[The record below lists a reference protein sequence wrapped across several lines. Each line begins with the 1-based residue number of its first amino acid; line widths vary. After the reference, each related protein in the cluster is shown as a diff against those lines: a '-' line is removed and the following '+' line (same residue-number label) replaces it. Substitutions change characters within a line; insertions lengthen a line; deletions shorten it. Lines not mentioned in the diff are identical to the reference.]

1 MCFCD
6 FQLSTIYQNHYF
18 HQLTYILVS
27 IFVSAHLTVRK
38 EYNMCFKS
46 CIIKEVFSKNWP
58 ISNGYQKVAI
68 ILTSEFSYTG
78 WRLSHMWEMIS
89 NCTMKVHRM
98 PTEDFRVTQHISPAT
113 PMLRR
118 VKVHTFGPSELLHAP
133 TTYGRNAC
141 RGAKNF
147 NKIMQFWSSFKKK
160 GSMAK

>member
-1 MCFCD
+1 
-6 FQLSTIYQNHYF
+6 
-18 HQLTYILVS
+18 
-27 IFVSAHLTVRK
+27 
-38 EYNMCFKS
+38 MCFKS

-89 NCTMKVHRM
+89 NCTVKVHRT

-113 PMLRR
+113 PVLRK
-118 VKVHTFGPSELLHAP
+118 VKVHTFGPSELLGAP
-133 TTYGRNAC
+133 TTYGRNAG

-147 NKIMQFWSSFKKK
+147 NKIMQFWSSFLKK
-160 GSMAK
+160 GVWQSKKVNISSAFGRINTRRSPEGDMSYCILNKCEGR